1 MKSLLIIFNLLLACC
16 ATGCIDTELS
26 PLWAVAVVVAWLGV
40 AAWLLKYASP
50 AEALRALVKVRRVWR
65 SLWRPKFD
73 FEAFNRKFERDVE
86 EERRLRRA
94 VLIEDY
100 YQRASRLEAYVSECL
115 QRIIQD
121 AHNIA

>member
-50 AEALRALVKVRRVWR
+50 AEALRALVKVRRAWR

-73 FEAFNRKFERDVE
+73 FEAFNRKFERE
-86 EERRLRRA
+86 METQNR
-94 VLIEDY
+94 
-100 YQRASRLEAYVSECL
+100 
-115 QRIIQD
+115 
-121 AHNIA
+121 